1 MYFVRFL
8 PFIFCADISLITVK
22 QYKVFFF
29 DCVFC
34 WNEKKATFSKSKEKI
49 LSAFKLWKFLCFPF
63 TVTIDILRCDFLVFL
78 FNYMYLINT
87 MQSLKSLD
95 KDIYSPTTYFNKKY
109 LLVRMLGDAGG
120 YNGWPKARGIFFND
134 NKTFLCWINEEDHLR
149 FISMQKGGD
158 VGEVYKRLVSVSAL
172 ELHISSQ
179 KGCKR

>member
-1 MYFVRFL
+1 
-8 PFIFCADISLITVK
+8 
-22 QYKVFFF
+22 
-29 DCVFC
+29 
-34 WNEKKATFSKSKEKI
+34 
-49 LSAFKLWKFLCFPF
+49 
-63 TVTIDILRCDFLVFL
+63 
-78 FNYMYLINT
+78 MYLINT
-87 MQSLKSLD
+87 MHSLKSLD